1 MDQDWDKYR
10 ILGEQ
15 AEANSNYPYAEAM
28 WAMTVLI
35 AQHFGDKDPRTPYS
49 LDSLSR
55 SLMRQQKFTLAE
67 HFLSKA
73 WSIKTQVINAS
84 ALEIATTMNLVAEL
98 YYRQGKY
105 ADAIQMCK
113 KVYGIYQSAYGPT
126 HPKTHEIAGN
136 IAMLEKMNPAA
147 DQTLVQAASQGDSR
161 SSSQP
166 IPIPAEAVSQAHQ
179 ATMQAMGVN
188 QAQGA
193 HQSGSSQQNLSSSVA
208 TASSQSSAGTG
219 TSASQNALPASPA
232 VSQTSKKRSGMPRC
246 EVCGSVMEAD
256 WCFRCTGNSVKAIN
270 PGQQL
275 T

>member
-1 MDQDWDKYR
+1 MDQDWDRYR

-15 AEANSNYPYAEAM
+15 AEASSNYPYAEAM

-73 WSIKTQVINAS
+73 WTIKTQVIGAS

-105 ADAIQMCK
+105 PDAIQMCK
-113 KVYGIYQSAYGPT
+113 KVHGIYGSAYGPN

-136 IAMLEKMNPAA
+136 IAMLERMANPAPA
-147 DQTLVQAASQGDSR
+147 PQAVAASPVASTVSQPAVQAQ
-161 SSSQP
+161 
-166 IPIPAEAVSQAHQ
+166 V
-179 ATMQAMGVN
+179 
-188 QAQGA
+188 QAQGQGPA
-193 HQSGSSQQNLSSSVA
+193 QVA
-208 TASSQSSAGTG
+208 T
-219 TSASQNALPASPA
+219 PAATPA
-232 VSQTSKKRSGMPRC
+232 AVNPAPSTNKKRSGMPRC

-256 WCFRCTGNSVKAIN
+256 WCFRCTGNSVKAVN

>member
-1 MDQDWDKYR
+1 MDQDWDRYR

-15 AEANSNYPYAEAM
+15 AEASSNYPYAEAM

-55 SLMRQQKFTLAE
+55 ALMRQQKFTLAE

-73 WSIKTQVINAS
+73 WTIKTQVISAS

-98 YYRQGKY
+98 YYRQAKY
-105 ADAIQMCK
+105 SDAIQMCK
-113 KVYGIYQSAYGPT
+113 KVHGIYHGAYGPN

-136 IAMLEKMNPAA
+136 IAMLERMAAPAA
-147 DQTLVQAASQGDSR
+147 PVQPVAEA
-161 SSSQP
+161 
-166 IPIPAEAVSQAHQ
+166 PAAVSQPA
-179 ATMQAMGVN
+179 
-188 QAQGA
+188 AQVVA
-193 HQSGSSQQNLSSSVA
+193 QPSAPANPAPSGN
-208 TASSQSSAGTG
+208 
-219 TSASQNALPASPA
+219 
-232 VSQTSKKRSGMPRC
+232 KKRSGMPRC

-256 WCFRCTGNSVKAIN
+256 WCFRCTGNSVKAVN

>member
-15 AEANSNYPYAEAM
+15 AEASANYAYAEAM

-35 AQHFGDKDPRTPYS
+35 AQHFGDKDPRAAYS

-73 WSIKTQVINAS
+73 WTIKTQVISAS

-105 ADAIQMCK
+105 PDAIQMCK
-113 KVYGIYQSAYGPT
+113 KVFGIYSSAYGPN

-136 IAMLEKMNPAA
+136 IAMLERMSTPAVESQPAA
-147 DQTLVQAASQGDSR
+147 AAVGAASS
-161 SSSQP
+161 
-166 IPIPAEAVSQAHQ
+166 
-179 ATMQAMGVN
+179 VN
-188 QAQGA
+188 Q
-193 HQSGSSQQNLSSSVA
+193 
-208 TASSQSSAGTG
+208 TG
-219 TSASQNALPASPA
+219 
-232 VSQTSKKRSGMPRC
+232 VSQTAGGTASETVQSAQSGQSAQSAQGQSTVGTSTAAQTAAVAAPSAPQVSKKRSGMPRC

>member
-1 MDQDWDKYR
+1 MDQDWDRYR

-15 AEANSNYPYAEAM
+15 AEASSNYPYAEAM

-55 SLMRQQKFTLAE
+55 SLMRQQKFSLAE

-73 WSIKTQVINAS
+73 WTIKTQVIGAS

-105 ADAIQMCK
+105 PDAIQMCK
-113 KVYGIYQSAYGPT
+113 KVHGIYGSAYGPN

-136 IAMLEKMNPAA
+136 IAMLERMANPAPA
-147 DQTLVQAASQGDSR
+147 PQAVAASPVASTVSQPAVQVQA
-161 SSSQP
+161 
-166 IPIPAEAVSQAHQ
+166 
-179 ATMQAMGVN
+179 
-188 QAQGA
+188 QAQ
-193 HQSGSSQQNLSSSVA
+193 VA
-208 TASSQSSAGTG
+208 A
-219 TSASQNALPASPA
+219 PAAAPA
-232 VSQTSKKRSGMPRC
+232 AVNPAPSTNKKRSGMPRC

-256 WCFRCTGNSVKAIN
+256 WCFRCTGNSVKAVN

>member
-1 MDQDWDKYR
+1 MDQDWDRYR

-55 SLMRQQKFTLAE
+55 ALMRQQKFTLAE

-105 ADAIQMCK
+105 ADAVQMCK

-136 IAMLEKMNPAA
+136 IAMLEKMNPVAEVTA
-147 DQTLVQAASQGDSR
+147 VAASQASQSTNQVI
-161 SSSQP
+161 SSSSASQP
-166 IPIPAEAVSQAHQ
+166 VAA
-179 ATMQAMGVN
+179 
-188 QAQGA
+188 
-193 HQSGSSQQNLSSSVA
+193 SVA
-208 TASSQSSAGTG
+208 TAAPAASA
-219 TSASQNALPASPA
+219 TSTSTSQNAVPSAP
-232 VSQTSKKRSGMPRC
+232 QTSKKRSGLPRC

>member
-1 MDQDWDKYR
+1 MDQDWDRYR

-15 AEANSNYPYAEAM
+15 AEASSNYPYAEAM

-73 WSIKTQVINAS
+73 WTIKTQVISAS
-84 ALEIATTMNLVAEL
+84 ALEIATTMNLIAEL

-105 ADAIQMCK
+105 QDAIQMCK
-113 KVYGIYQSAYGPT
+113 KVHGIYHSSYGAN

-136 IAMLEKMNPAA
+136 IAMLEKMANPVPVPAPV
-147 DQTLVQAASQGDSR
+147 QTQNQAPAPQQGLTAPNAST
-161 SSSQP
+161 
-166 IPIPAEAVSQAHQ
+166 VSQAAVQ
-179 ATMQAMGVN
+179 APAAVN
-188 QAQGA
+188 
-193 HQSGSSQQNLSSSVA
+193 
-208 TASSQSSAGTG
+208 
-219 TSASQNALPASPA
+219 PAPS
-232 VSQTSKKRSGMPRC
+232 TSKKRSGMPRC

-256 WCFRCTGNSVKAIN
+256 WCFRCTGNSVKAVN

>member
-1 MDQDWDKYR
+1 MDQDWDRYR

-15 AEANSNYPYAEAM
+15 AEASSNYPYAEAM

-73 WSIKTQVINAS
+73 WTIKTQVISAS

-98 YYRQGKY
+98 YYRQAKY
-105 ADAIQMCK
+105 SDAIQMCK
-113 KVYGIYQSAYGPT
+113 KVHGIYNGAYGPN

-136 IAMLEKMNPAA
+136 IAMLERMAAPAAAPVIEAPLAAVSQPAAQAAIQPAAATNPAA
-147 DQTLVQAASQGDSR
+147 T
-161 SSSQP
+161 P
-166 IPIPAEAVSQAHQ
+166 
-179 ATMQAMGVN
+179 N
-188 QAQGA
+188 
-193 HQSGSSQQNLSSSVA
+193 
-208 TASSQSSAGTG
+208 
-219 TSASQNALPASPA
+219 
-232 VSQTSKKRSGMPRC
+232 KKRSGMPRC

-256 WCFRCTGNSVKAIN
+256 WCFRCTGNSVKAVN

>member
-1 MDQDWDKYR
+1 MDQDWDRYR

-55 SLMRQQKFTLAE
+55 ALMRQQKFTLAE

-105 ADAIQMCK
+105 ADAVQMCK

-136 IAMLEKMNPAA
+136 IAMLEKMNPVAEVTA
-147 DQTLVQAASQGDSR
+147 VAASQASQSTNQVI
-161 SSSQP
+161 SSSSASQP
-166 IPIPAEAVSQAHQ
+166 VAA
-179 ATMQAMGVN
+179 
-188 QAQGA
+188 
-193 HQSGSSQQNLSSSVA
+193 SVA
-208 TASSQSSAGTG
+208 TAAPAASA
-219 TSASQNALPASPA
+219 TSTSTSQNAVPSAP
-232 VSQTSKKRSGMPRC
+232 QTSKKRSGMPRC

>member
-1 MDQDWDKYR
+1 MDQDWDRYR

-15 AEANSNYPYAEAM
+15 AEASSNYPYAEAM

-73 WSIKTQVINAS
+73 WTIKTQVISAS

-105 ADAIQMCK
+105 QDAIQMCK
-113 KVYGIYQSAYGPT
+113 KVHGIYQSSYGVN

-136 IAMLEKMNPAA
+136 IAMLEKMANPVPVQAPVQTQTQVPAPQPALAAPTASTVSQTAVQAPAATPAAVNPAP
-147 DQTLVQAASQGDSR
+147 S
-161 SSSQP
+161 
-166 IPIPAEAVSQAHQ
+166 
-179 ATMQAMGVN
+179 
-188 QAQGA
+188 
-193 HQSGSSQQNLSSSVA
+193 
-208 TASSQSSAGTG
+208 
-219 TSASQNALPASPA
+219 
-232 VSQTSKKRSGMPRC
+232 TSKKRSGMPRC

-256 WCFRCTGNSVKAIN
+256 WCFRCTGNSVKAVN

>member
-1 MDQDWDKYR
+1 MDQDWDRYR

-15 AEANSNYPYAEAM
+15 AEASSNYPYAEAM

-73 WSIKTQVINAS
+73 WTIKTQVIGAS

-105 ADAIQMCK
+105 PDAIQMCK
-113 KVYGIYQSAYGPT
+113 KVHGIYGSAYGPN

-136 IAMLEKMNPAA
+136 IAMLERMANPAPA
-147 DQTLVQAASQGDSR
+147 PQA
-161 SSSQP
+161 
-166 IPIPAEAVSQAHQ
+166 V
-179 ATMQAMGVN
+179 
-188 QAQGA
+188 
-193 HQSGSSQQNLSSSVA
+193 
-208 TASSQSSAGTG
+208 
-219 TSASQNALPASPA
+219 PASPVA
-232 VSQTSKKRSGMPRC
+232 STVSQPAVQQGQTQGPVQVAAPAATPAAVNPAPSTNKKRSGMPRC

-256 WCFRCTGNSVKAIN
+256 WCFRCTGNSVKAVN

>member
-1 MDQDWDKYR
+1 MDQDWDRYR

-15 AEANSNYPYAEAM
+15 AEASSNYPYAEAM

-73 WSIKTQVINAS
+73 WTIKTQVINAS

-105 ADAIQMCK
+105 PDAIQMCK
-113 KVYGIYQSAYGPT
+113 KVHGIYNSSYGPN

-136 IAMLEKMNPAA
+136 IAMLEKMANPVSV
-147 DQTLVQAASQGDSR
+147 QTPAQTPVQAPAQAPAPQPVMPAPTAST
-161 SSSQP
+161 
-166 IPIPAEAVSQAHQ
+166 VSQAAVQ
-179 ATMQAMGVN
+179 AP
-188 QAQGA
+188 
-193 HQSGSSQQNLSSSVA
+193 
-208 TASSQSSAGTG
+208 
-219 TSASQNALPASPA
+219 ASQAAAPA
-232 VSQTSKKRSGMPRC
+232 VVNPAPSTNKKRSGMPRC

-256 WCFRCTGNSVKAIN
+256 WCFRCTGNSVKAVN

>member
-1 MDQDWDKYR
+1 MDQDWDRYR

-55 SLMRQQKFTLAE
+55 ALMRQQKYTLAE

-113 KVYGIYQSAYGPT
+113 KVFGIYQSAYGPT
-126 HPKTHEIAGN
+126 HAKTHEIAGN
-136 IAMLEKMNPAA
+136 IAMLEKMNPAN
-147 DQTLVQAASQGDSR
+147 QAAAPAAAISPSQANQA
-161 SSSQP
+161 SQSTNQVVN
-166 IPIPAEAVSQAHQ
+166 AVSQPAQ
-179 ATMQAMGVN
+179 AS
-188 QAQGA
+188 AQ
-193 HQSGSSQQNLSSSVA
+193 SSVGTA
-208 TASSQSSAGTG
+208 TVNPPAVAAGTGTGAGAGTG
-219 TSASQNALPASPA
+219 TSTSTSQNAVPSAP
-232 VSQTSKKRSGMPRC
+232 QTSKKRSGMPRC

-256 WCFRCTGNSVKAIN
+256 WCFRCTGNSVKAVN
-270 PGQQL
+270 PGQKL

>member
-1 MDQDWDKYR
+1 MDQDWDRYR

-15 AEANSNYPYAEAM
+15 AEASSNYPYAEAM

-73 WSIKTQVINAS
+73 WTIKTQVISAS
-84 ALEIATTMNLVAEL
+84 ALEIATTMNLIAEL
-98 YYRQGKY
+98 YYRQGKFP
-105 ADAIQMCK
+105 DAIQMCK
-113 KVYGIYQSAYGPT
+113 KVHGIYHSAYGPN

-136 IAMLEKMNPAA
+136 IAMLEKMANPAPV
-147 DQTLVQAASQGDSR
+147 QPPVQAPAPQPVSAAPTAST
-161 SSSQP
+161 
-166 IPIPAEAVSQAHQ
+166 VSQAAVQ
-179 ATMQAMGVN
+179 AP
-188 QAQGA
+188 
-193 HQSGSSQQNLSSSVA
+193 
-208 TASSQSSAGTG
+208 
-219 TSASQNALPASPA
+219 ASQAAAPTAVNPAPS
-232 VSQTSKKRSGMPRC
+232 TNKKRSGMPRC

-256 WCFRCTGNSVKAIN
+256 WCFRCTGNSVKAVN

>member
-1 MDQDWDKYR
+1 MDQDWDRYR

-15 AEANSNYPYAEAM
+15 AEASSNYPYAEAM

-73 WSIKTQVINAS
+73 WTIKTQVISAS

-98 YYRQGKY
+98 YYRQAKY
-105 ADAIQMCK
+105 SDAIQMCK
-113 KVYGIYQSAYGPT
+113 KVHGIYHSSYGPN

-136 IAMLEKMNPAA
+136 IAMLERMANPAP
-147 DQTLVQAASQGDSR
+147 AA
-161 SSSQP
+161 QP
-166 IPIPAEAVSQAHQ
+166 AIESPVASTVSQAAVQ
-179 ATMQAMGVN
+179 PAATA
-188 QAQGA
+188 
-193 HQSGSSQQNLSSSVA
+193 
-208 TASSQSSAGTG
+208 ASSQA
-219 TSASQNALPASPA
+219 APAAVNPA
-232 VSQTSKKRSGMPRC
+232 PSGSKKRSGMPRC

-256 WCFRCTGNSVKAIN
+256 WCFRCTGNSVKAVN

>member
-1 MDQDWDKYR
+1 MDQDWDRYR

-15 AEANSNYPYAEAM
+15 AEASANYAYAEAM

-35 AQHFGDKDPRTPYS
+35 AQHFGDKDPRAAYS

-73 WSIKTQVINAS
+73 WTIKTQVISAS

-105 ADAIQMCK
+105 PDAIQMCK
-113 KVYGIYQSAYGPT
+113 KVFGIYSSAYGPN

-136 IAMLEKMNPAA
+136 IAMLERMSAPAVEAAPPTPVAAAPATVNPAPA
-147 DQTLVQAASQGDSR
+147 SASAAASASTGE
-161 SSSQP
+161 
-166 IPIPAEAVSQAHQ
+166 I
-179 ATMQAMGVN
+179 
-188 QAQGA
+188 
-193 HQSGSSQQNLSSSVA
+193 QS
-208 TASSQSSAGTG
+208 TASSVG
-219 TSASQNALPASPA
+219 TSTSAQTAAVATPAPTPQ
-232 VSQTSKKRSGMPRC
+232 VSKKRSGMPRC